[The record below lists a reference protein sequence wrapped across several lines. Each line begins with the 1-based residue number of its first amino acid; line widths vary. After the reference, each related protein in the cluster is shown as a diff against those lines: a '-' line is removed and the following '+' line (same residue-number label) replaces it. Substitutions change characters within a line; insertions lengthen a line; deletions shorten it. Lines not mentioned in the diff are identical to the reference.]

1 MNNTTRHVAVR
12 IFMSKQHG
20 FKDFRSKLITSRGAI
35 TPLPDHLI
43 PLDTMA
49 REMGNHLLS
58 NLLAQDFVQGISFI
72 VNNKNMRQFGAYFLM
87 N

>member
-1 MNNTTRHVAVR
+1 MWLFGFLCRNNVGLLKT
-12 IFMSKQHG
+12 FE
-20 FKDFRSKLITSRGAI
+20 SKLITSRGAI

-49 REMGNHLLS
+49 QEMGNHLLS